1 VGCSVVWG
9 NWRGQVKYYIDS
21 MRGMQEWYNN
31 YDSLSQ
37 NCSGVSGNGRGEV
50 TGATGYATD
59 DESFCEILDC
69 ILRKS

>member
-1 VGCSVVWG
+1 
-9 NWRGQVKYYIDS
+9 